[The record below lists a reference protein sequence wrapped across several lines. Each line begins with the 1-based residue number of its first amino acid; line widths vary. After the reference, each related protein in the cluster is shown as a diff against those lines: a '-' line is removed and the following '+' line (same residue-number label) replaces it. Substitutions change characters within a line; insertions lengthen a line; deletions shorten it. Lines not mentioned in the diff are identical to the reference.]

1 MDPASHACVKWDYGT
16 IGRIPQ
22 DMVMKLTILR
32 DLYYLDSD
40 ETIRTLQLDRPSKD
54 DSYQDKEGEEDG
66 NRE

>member
-1 MDPASHACVKWDYGT
+1 
-16 IGRIPQ
+16 
-22 DMVMKLTILR
+22 MKLTILR

-40 ETIRTLQLDRPSKD
+40 ETGRTLQLDRPSKD